1 MNEPKTILWIDGCIR
16 GRELS
21 RSYALAQAAL
31 EELQADKSL
40 QVDHLDLMQ
49 QDLRPLYG
57 DSFWARQAQEEAGNW
72 EAPMFPLARQFA
84 AADGLLIAAPYWEYS
99 FPALLKCYL
108 EQVSV
113 AGITFRYTPQG
124 VQGLCQAKRMLFC
137 TTRGGIAT
145 GEAGELEQGGRYL
158 KALCLMYGVPE
169 MEMVA
174 AEGLDI
180 DGADVAGKMA
190 QACQQARQAAQR
202 LRKALKEET
211 SDCK

>member
-72 EAPMFPLARQFA
+72 EAPMFR
-84 AADGLLIAAPYWEYS
+84 
-99 FPALLKCYL
+99 
-108 EQVSV
+108 
-113 AGITFRYTPQG
+113 
-124 VQGLCQAKRMLFC
+124 
-137 TTRGGIAT
+137 
-145 GEAGELEQGGRYL
+145 
-158 KALCLMYGVPE
+158 
-169 MEMVA
+169 
-174 AEGLDI
+174 
-180 DGADVAGKMA
+180 
-190 QACQQARQAAQR
+190 
-202 LRKALKEET
+202 
-211 SDCK
+211 